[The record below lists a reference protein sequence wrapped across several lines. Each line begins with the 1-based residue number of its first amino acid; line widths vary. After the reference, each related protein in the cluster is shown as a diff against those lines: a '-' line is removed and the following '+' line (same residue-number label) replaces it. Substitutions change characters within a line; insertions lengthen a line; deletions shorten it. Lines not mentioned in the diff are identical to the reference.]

1 MRRLSAGAARASFIM
16 AALAL
21 TACST
26 VSGPEWEPLTK
37 AQKDFLRIRALE
49 EKGKSAKVVEETER
63 FLRLHGEPELTR
75 PVLYYRARHL
85 ARLGRDEE
93 ARKIWKE
100 IAEQYSDTRWAV
112 LARHHL
118 ANTVDFGMN
127 GREQSDG

>member
-1 MRRLSAGAARASFIM
+1 MI

-37 AQKDFLRIRALE
+37 AQKDFLRIRTLE
-49 EKGKSAKVVEETER
+49 EKGKSTKLVEETER
-63 FLRLHGEPELTR
+63 FLRWYGEPELTR

-93 ARKIWKE
+93 ARKIWEE
-100 IAEQYSDTRWAV
+100 IARRYPDTRWAV
-112 LARHHL
+112 LARHDL
-118 ANTVDFGMN
+118 ANTVDLGMN
-127 GREQSDG
+127 GKEQGDG